1 MVTQSKRARAPSD
14 PFLDMPALSH
24 SLPSASS
31 HSSNVT
37 VSPLPSTA
45 ENVEDDIP
53 PISTRDH
60 DAEEDQQL
68 APLRSEMPAEEA
80 DDMYLRVWTTPD
92 LPNPE
97 YLSLL
102 TIFPSFITRGSLP
115 RFPVTS
121 HPRAADIEEG
131 EEDRGEDKEIRFGT
145 GSMWV
150 SVKQRGDGYKGGWW
164 TRFVL
169 WWRRLFC

>member
-1 MVTQSKRARAPSD
+1 
-14 PFLDMPALSH
+14 
-24 SLPSASS
+24 
-31 HSSNVT
+31 
-37 VSPLPSTA
+37 
-45 ENVEDDIP
+45 
-53 PISTRDH
+53 
-60 DAEEDQQL
+60 
-68 APLRSEMPAEEA
+68 
-80 DDMYLRVWTTPD
+80 MYLRVWTTPD

>member
-1 MVTQSKRARAPSD
+1 MVTHSNRARAPSD
-14 PFLDMPALSH
+14 PFLDMPTLSH

-37 VSPLPSTA
+37 IPPLPSTA
-45 ENVEDDIP
+45 ETVEDGAP
-53 PISTRDH
+53 PITPHDH
-60 DAEEDQQL
+60 DAGEEQEL
-68 APLRSEMPAEEA
+68 APLRSEIPAGDA
-80 DDMYLRVWTTPD
+80 DDEHLRIWTTPD

-102 TIFPSFITRGSLP
+102 AVFPSFITRGSLP
-115 RFPVTS
+115 RFPVSS

-131 EEDRGEDKEIRFGT
+131 EEERGEGKEIRFGT

-150 SVKQRGDGYKGGWW
+150 SAKQRSDGFKGGWW